1 MPTDQ
6 ADLDNSSIETPFSG
20 NFRLWQVDIENR
32 PSHCSGS
39 FFFLFVVWV
48 TEEVSGQLELGM
60 GVGGERDTRWGEEV
74 EAGKTLVGPSY
85 SNGKMTGY

>member
-1 MPTDQ
+1 M
-6 ADLDNSSIETPFSG
+6 
-20 NFRLWQVDIENR
+20 
-32 PSHCSGS
+32 
-39 FFFLFVVWV
+39 FVVWV

-85 SNGKMTGY
+85 SNGKITGY